1 MSETP
6 GSARFAVYK
15 GEASEFTVPIGTI
28 AIGQRGRID
37 VLDADAGYAEALRG
51 VIDGVNALDE
61 LRIKTAPP
69 PEAEPG
75 ALYRRN
81 VSRDDPDLLDAIGEF
96 LEQKYDLR
104 IVRE

>member
-1 MSETP
+1 MSEDSGP
-6 GSARFAVYK
+6 ARFAVYQ
-15 GEASEFTVPIGTI
+15 GEANEFTVPIGKV
-28 AIGQRGRID
+28 AIGQRGRIA
-37 VLDADAGYAEALRG
+37 LLEADAGYAEALRG
-51 VIDGVNALDE
+51 VIDGVNSLDE

-81 VSRDDPDLLDAIGEF
+81 VSRDDPDLLDALGEF

-104 IVRE
+104 IVQE

>member
-1 MSETP
+1 MSETSAP
-6 GSARFAVYK
+6 ARFAVYQ
-15 GEASEFTVPIGTI
+15 GEVSEFTVPIGRI
-28 AIGQRGRID
+28 AIGSRGHVE
-37 VLDADAGYAEALRG
+37 VLEADEGYAEALRG

-75 ALYRRN
+75 ALYRRT
-81 VSRDDPDLLDAIGEF
+81 VSRDDPDLLDALGEF